1 MSPQP
6 TVFLEEQQIWIIL
19 KYGEVQSTIK
29 VRRAFRLKYHKSY
42 PVSVP
47 HEMAF
52 KRVVE
57 KFKGNGD
64 VSNPKSL
71 KRDESKVPTHDV
83 EAIEA
88 YFLQQPE
95 AHLRDA
101 VRDLGFCLG

>member
-1 MSPQP
+1 
-6 TVFLEEQQIWIIL
+6 
-19 KYGEVQSTIK
+19 
-29 VRRAFRLKYHKSY
+29 
-42 PVSVP
+42 VSVP

-57 KFKGNGD
+57 KFKGSGD
-64 VSNPKSL
+64 VSNPKPM
-71 KRDESKVPTHDV
+71 KTDESKVPTHDV

-101 VRDLGFCLG
+101 VRDLGFCLGKTHSIDVFISQFKIFMLSII